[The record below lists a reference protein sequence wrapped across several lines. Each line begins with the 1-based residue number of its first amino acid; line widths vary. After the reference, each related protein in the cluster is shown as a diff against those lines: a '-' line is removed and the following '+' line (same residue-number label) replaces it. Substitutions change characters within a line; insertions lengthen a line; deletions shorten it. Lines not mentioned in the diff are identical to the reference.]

1 MEGVA
6 VDLGVQELNQEKDL
20 FLKEYEEINFM
31 NRFDNGWNENSYMNS
46 LIKITSFF
54 VLPGCICCPCIPAFG
69 FCGKNRNPPAGL
81 IAAALEFGGDCK
93 A

>member
-6 VDLGVQELNQEKDL
+6 VDLGVQELNQERDL
-20 FLKEYEEINFM
+20 FLKKYAEINLIY
-31 NRFDNGWNENSYMNS
+31 RFDNGWNENSMNS
-46 LIKITSFF
+46 LIRITLFLF
-54 VLPGCICCPCIPAFG
+54 VPGCICCPCIPALG